1 MKKLLFLFF
10 TLLIFTN
17 VSYASF
23 PINVNSLIDTLQ
35 TDYIKQYHSSLL
47 KMGIDLKTCQC
58 ESCRKGIV
66 PLTVEGNEVLKKNK
80 LNIWINLLIIIS
92 ILSILLII
100 LLFRWVENFN
110 KSGGIGVG

>member
-1 MKKLLFLFF
+1 MKKLSFIFF
-10 TLLIFTN
+10 TLLVFTS

-23 PINVNSLIDTLQ
+23 PINVNPLIDTLQ
-35 TDYIKQYHSSLL
+35 ADQIKKYHSSLL
-47 KMGIDLKTCQC
+47 KMGIDLNTCQC

-66 PLTVEGNEVLKKNK
+66 PLTSEGNEVLKKNK
-80 LNIWINLLIIIS
+80 SNIWINLLIIMI

>member
-1 MKKLLFLFF
+1 MKKIFFIFF

-17 VSYASF
+17 FSYASF
-23 PINVNSLIDTLQ
+23 PINVNPLIDTLQ
-35 TDYIKQYHSSLL
+35 TDQIRQYHSSLL
-47 KMGIDLKTCQC
+47 KMGIDLNTCQC
-58 ESCRKGIV
+58 ESCRRGIA
-66 PLTVEGNEVLKKNK
+66 PLTVEGNEVLKKYK
-80 LNIWINLLIIIS
+80 SNIWINLLIILS

>member
-1 MKKLLFLFF
+1 MKKLFFIFF
-10 TLLIFTN
+10 TFSIFTN
-17 VSYASF
+17 ISYASF
-23 PINVNSLIDTLQ
+23 PINVNPLIDTLQ
-35 TDYIKQYHSSLL
+35 TDQIKQYHSSLL
-47 KMGIDLKTCQC
+47 KMGVDLKTCRC

-80 LNIWINLLIIIS
+80 SNIWINLLIVLS

-100 LLFRWVENFN
+100 LLFRWAENFN

>member
-1 MKKLLFLFF
+1 MKKLFFISF
-10 TLLIFTN
+10 TLLISTS

-23 PINVNSLIDTLQ
+23 PININPLIDTLQ
-35 TDYIKQYHSSLL
+35 TDQIKQYHSSLL

-58 ESCRKGIV
+58 ESCRKGVV
-66 PLTVEGNEVLKKNK
+66 PLTIEGNEGLKKNK
-80 LNIWINLLIIIS
+80 SNIWINLLIIVS

>member
-1 MKKLLFLFF
+1 MKKLFFISF
-10 TLLIFTN
+10 TLLISTS

-23 PINVNSLIDTLQ
+23 PINVYPLIDTLQ
-35 TDYIKQYHSSLL
+35 TDQIKQYHSSLL

-58 ESCRKGIV
+58 ESCRKGVV

-80 LNIWINLLIIIS
+80 SNIWINLLIIVI